1 MISGSVTDVNGDI
14 SRAILPHVMN
24 AQNKQWYSGIED
36 WFVSHGFDLIGIAV
50 TALLAYYIGTRL
62 VSFVV
67 KRAVKG
73 AKHRV
78 WHKKDIEK
86 RQKTL
91 VQLFA
96 NMWRIIVTITAIYA
110 VLRVFDPN
118 ISTTLAP
125 LFASAGIIG
134 IALGF
139 GAQSLIKDFLSG
151 IFIISE
157 NQYRVGD
164 IVDIEGFS
172 GTVERIGTR
181 STVLR
186 DVDGQVHY
194 FPNGMVQHVINKT
207 MGYSMARFTMLL
219 HPETDVDDV
228 AVIIDDIG
236 KQIAEEEGWKDKI
249 LDPPA
254 FVSVGEITG
263 SSIEVIVAG
272 KTQPSDQW
280 GVVAEMRRRLLEEFE
295 AKSIRLA
302 VAPFPMQ
309 QTGKQR

>member
-1 MISGSVTDVNGDI
+1 MEHLKNQQLFEQWVDWLTTHALDFVTIIVVA
-14 SRAILPHVMN
+14 S
-24 AQNKQWYSGIED
+24 
-36 WFVSHGFDLIGIAV
+36 IAYF
-50 TALLAYYIGTRL
+50 LGTRL
-62 VSFVV
+62 VGIIV

-73 AKHRV
+73 ARHRS

-91 VQLFA
+91 SHLFKSI
-96 NMWRIIVTITAIYA
+96 WRIVIFLTATYAIV
-110 VLRVFDPN
+110 RVFNPN
-118 ISTTLAP
+118 ITSDLAP

-139 GAQSLIKDFLSG
+139 GAQSLIKDFLQG

-164 IVDIEGFS
+164 IIDIEGFS

-194 FPNGMVQHVINKT
+194 FPNGMIQHVINKT
-207 MGYSMARFTMLL
+207 MGYSMARFTMLM
-219 HPETDVDDV
+219 HPDSEIDDV
-228 AVIIDDIG
+228 SELIDMTG
-236 KQIAEEEGWKDKI
+236 KALSEEDGWKDKI
-249 LDPPA
+249 LSPPS
-254 FVSVGEITG
+254 FVSIGEVTG
-263 SSIEVIVAG
+263 SSVEVIVAG

-280 GVVAEMRRRLLEEFE
+280 SVVSEMRRRLLEEFE
-295 AKSIRLA
+295 QRQIRLA
-302 VAPFPMQ
+302 VVPFQTQ
-309 QTGKQR
+309 QQSRKK

>member
-1 MISGSVTDVNGDI
+1 MQELKNQQWVQEIIQWLGENGVDL
-14 SRAILPHVMN
+14 AVIL
-24 AQNKQWYSGIED
+24 
-36 WFVSHGFDLIGIAV
+36 IATF
-50 TALLAYYIGTRL
+50 TAYIAGTRI
-62 VSFVV
+62 VTFIV
-67 KRAVKG
+67 KKAVKG
-73 AKHRV
+73 GRHRA

-91 VQLFA
+91 VGLFISI
-96 NMWRIIVTITAIYA
+96 WRIIIFFSVLYA
-110 VLRVFDPN
+110 LLAVFVPN
-118 ISTTLAP
+118 IGSALAP

-134 IALGF
+134 VAIGF

-164 IVDIEGFS
+164 IIDIDGFS

-186 DVDGQVHY
+186 DVDGNVHY

-207 MGYSMARFTMLL
+207 MDYSMARFTMLL
-219 HPETDVDDV
+219 HHETDINTV
-228 AVIIDDIG
+228 ADIIDTMG
-236 KQIAEEEGWKDKI
+236 KALAEEEKWKDKI
-249 LDPPA
+249 LSPPA

-263 SSIEVIVAG
+263 GSVEVIVAG

-280 GVVAEMRRRLLEEFE
+280 GVVSEMRRRLLEEFE
-295 AKSIRLA
+295 EKHIRLA
-302 VAPFPMQ
+302 ISPFPVQ
-309 QTGKQR
+309 PSSKR

>member
-1 MISGSVTDVNGDI
+1 MFDFA
-14 SRAILPHVMN
+14 AILLV
-24 AQNKQWYSGIED
+24 
-36 WFVSHGFDLIGIAV
+36 AV
-50 TALLAYYIGTRL
+50 VAYFLGTRI
-62 VSFVV
+62 VSFIV

-73 AKHRV
+73 ARHRS

-91 VQLFA
+91 VSLFTSI
-96 NMWRIIVTITAIYA
+96 WRIIILLTAAYSI
-110 VLRVFDPN
+110 LRVFNPS
-118 ISTTLAP
+118 ISSDLAP

-139 GAQSLIKDFLSG
+139 GAQSLIKDFLQG

-164 IVDIEGFS
+164 IIDIEGFS

-194 FPNGMVQHVINKT
+194 FPNGMIQHVINKT
-207 MGYSMARFTMLL
+207 MGYSMARFTMLM
-219 HPETDVDDV
+219 HPESEIDEV
-228 AVIIDDIG
+228 AEIIDATG
-236 KQIAEEEGWKDKI
+236 KALAEEEGWKDKI
-249 LDPPA
+249 LSAPA
-254 FVSVGEITG
+254 FVSIGEVNG
-263 SSIEVIVAG
+263 NSVEVIVAG

-280 GVVAEMRRRLLEEFE
+280 GVVSEMRRRLLEEFE
-295 AKSIRLA
+295 QKQVRLA
-302 VAPFPMQ
+302 VVPFQMQ
-309 QTGKQR
+309 QSPTRK